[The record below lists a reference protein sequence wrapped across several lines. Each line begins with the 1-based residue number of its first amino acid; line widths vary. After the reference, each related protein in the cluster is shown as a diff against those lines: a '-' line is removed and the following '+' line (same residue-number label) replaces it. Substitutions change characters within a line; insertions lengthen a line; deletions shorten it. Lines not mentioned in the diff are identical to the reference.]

1 LFLSAGSATGSIFTG
16 RPVCNDGSGMRENII
31 EAALEAGDLL
41 LQAAS
46 DGVWVKGKGTGHEL
60 VTSADLAS
68 QELLQ
73 RRLLVVRPDAAFVG
87 EEDWDGRLPDG
98 PCWIVD
104 PLDGTN
110 NFAHGYPVWSVSI
123 AFSEGGGVIEAACVH
138 DATRRET
145 FSAVRGGGT
154 LLNGRPVAVTTT
166 DKLSSSLL
174 ATGFPYHRSL
184 ESAGADLGV
193 LDYFLRRVQGIRRGG
208 SAAIDLAYVACG
220 RLDGFWEEHLK
231 PWDMAAGTLLVEE
244 AGGEVSSYG
253 GGIWTPASGGIVAS
267 GPRVHRDLVSGIEES
282 RHR

>member
-1 LFLSAGSATGSIFTG
+1 
-16 RPVCNDGSGMRENII
+16 MRESII
-31 EAALEAGDLL
+31 GAAEEAGELL

-46 DGVWVKGKGTGHEL
+46 EGVSVMGKGSGHEL
-60 VTSADLAS
+60 VTSADFAS
-68 QELLQ
+68 QDLLR
-73 RRLLVVRPDAAFVG
+73 RRLLSLRPDAAFVG
-87 EEDWDGRLPDG
+87 EEGWDGGLPEG

-123 AFSEGGGVIEAACVH
+123 AFREACGTISAGCVH
-138 DATRRET
+138 DPTRRET

-154 LLNGRPVAVTTT
+154 RLNGRPVSVTGTAS
-166 DKLSSSLL
+166 LSECLL

-193 LDYFLRRVQGIRRGG
+193 LDYFLRRVQGLRRGG

-231 PWDMAAGTLLVEE
+231 PWDMAAGSLLIEE
-244 AGGEVSSYG
+244 AGGEVSAYG
-253 GGIWTPASGGIVAS
+253 GGPWSPSSGGIAAS
-267 GPRVHRDLVSGIEES
+267 GRCVHSDLVAGIEAS
-282 RHR
+282 RRR